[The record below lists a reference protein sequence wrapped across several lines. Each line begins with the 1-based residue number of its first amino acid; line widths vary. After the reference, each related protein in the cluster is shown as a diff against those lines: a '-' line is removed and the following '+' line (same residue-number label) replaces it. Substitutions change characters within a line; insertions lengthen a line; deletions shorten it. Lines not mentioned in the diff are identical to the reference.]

1 MPIERKNIENV
12 TERVGAPAR
21 KLQEFLSDSPWDD
34 EGCMEELRR
43 FVGERLGAKDGVLIV
58 DDTGF
63 AKKGTSSAG
72 VGRQYSG
79 TLGRTDN
86 CQIGV
91 FLGYASQS
99 GHTLVDR
106 RLYLT
111 EPWFTDPSRQRS
123 RAALPPDLTFQT
135 QHQLALAMLQG
146 AHTAGDLPYQWVTA
160 DAAYGDSHD
169 FRQAVTGLGKWY
181 CFEVSSNTQ
190 VWQSDPKWEVST
202 LAGTRG
208 RPPANLTRLKRRPK
222 RSGWQSWPRLCRAG
236 SGSATA
242 SQKAPKAR
250 ASTSSR
256 ACG

>member
-1 MPIERKNIENV
+1 MSLSGWALP
-12 TERVGAPAR
+12 TR

-43 FVGERLGAKDGVLIV
+43 FVGERLGDQDGVLIV

-79 TLGRTDN
+79 TLGRVDN

-123 RAALPPDLTFQT
+123 KAALPPDLTFQT
-135 QHQLALAMLQG
+135 KHQLALAMLQG
-146 AHTAGDLPYQWVTA
+146 AHDAGHLPYQWVTG
-160 DAAYGDSHD
+160 DAAYG
-169 FRQAVTGLGKWY
+169 GLSRSPPGGHRAWQVVLLRGE
-181 CFEVSSNTQ
+181 FEY
-190 VWQSDPKWEVST
+190 PG
-202 LAGTRG
+202 LAI
-208 RPPANLTRLKRRPK
+208 
-222 RSGWQSWPRLCRAG
+222 
-236 SGSATA
+236 
-242 SQKAPKAR
+242 
-250 ASTSSR
+250 
-256 ACG
+256 